1 MRKGSRNTE
10 SNNFD
15 FSGQVFHALDDKHR
29 LVIPQQFREGLGK
42 TFRVV
47 ISSRDT
53 LYMLPLSEWEKL
65 QEQLSRIESSDPQQ
79 YRPVAERMRAFSA
92 VVEADRN
99 WRVLIPK
106 ELREKAKLTKQVV
119 SIGQGNRIEVMDREF
134 YEREIAPQ
142 LDSEQTKRMQR
153 SIGW

>member
-1 MRKGSRNTE
+1 MRKGSKNTR

-15 FSGQVFHALDDKHR
+15 FSGQVFHALDDKYR

-65 QEQLSRIESSDPQQ
+65 QEQLSRIESTDPQ

-92 VVEADRN
+92 VVEADKN

-106 ELREKAKLTKQVV
+106 ELREKSKLTKQVV
-119 SIGQGNRIEVMDREF
+119 SIGQGNRIELMDREF

-142 LDSEQTKRMQR
+142 LDSEQTKRIQR

>member
-1 MRKGSRNTE
+1 MRKGSKNTE